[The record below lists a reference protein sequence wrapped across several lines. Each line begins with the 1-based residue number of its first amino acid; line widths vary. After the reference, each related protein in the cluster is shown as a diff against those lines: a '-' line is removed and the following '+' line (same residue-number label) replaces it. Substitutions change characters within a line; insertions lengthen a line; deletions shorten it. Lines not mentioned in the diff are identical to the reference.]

1 MSRNLLEIVTTGE
14 LERVLGWLASVP
26 RERMIESPE
35 LCLAA
40 ALAYLVAGE
49 AVLIELFLGR
59 LSPDHRAIVL
69 ACHLS
74 LKERYDEID
83 ALRSPIRTEE
93 RRVWKVCVS
102 TCRSSWSEYYL
113 KK

>member
-1 MSRNLLEIVTTGE
+1 MDLLSRDLLEIVTPGE
-14 LERVLGWLASVP
+14 LERVLGCLASVP
-26 RERMIESPE
+26 RERMIESPD

-49 AVLIELFLGR
+49 AELTELFLGR
-59 LSPDHRAIVL
+59 LSHDHRSIVL

-83 ALRSPIRTEE
+83 ALLRPICSAEDR
-93 RRVWKVCVS
+93 KS
-102 TCRSSWSEYYL
+102 TRLNSSH
-113 KK
+113 